1 MPFYFNSTDAK
12 DARRAWCDFI
22 DDKFGLSSV
31 SFGNEATFAG
41 EIKCSSLGYLT
52 LTEIR
57 ATREYGERTKKQ
69 VSKAQNERFR
79 AGPVAG
85 RKPQSNAGRS
95 RVCSRTEHVHP
106 VRL

>member
-1 MPFYFNSTDAK
+1 MMPFYFNSADAK

-69 VSKAQNERFR
+69 VSKAQNENLCWFCC
-79 AGPVAG
+79 GPEAS
-85 RKPQSNAGRS
+85 K
-95 RVCSRTEHVHP
+95 
-106 VRL
+106 